1 MVFRRT
7 DSFIGL
13 IGSTIVR
20 VVYSDES
27 GCGSI
32 KKEPVTVVAAI
43 VLNLDTQW
51 DTVEAE
57 LNITKMGTP
66 LNLRDRYG
74 TLKGNILYEHMRKGV
89 SRAEEVLS
97 EILNIPVR
105 NKIPIFYGAV
115 DRAGCI
121 QTPGPKRES
130 PLTEYRMAFNDCLA
144 DVDRAATTFAAGERV
159 LWIAE
164 ESDRQREMASRSG
177 HLYHSIMKASK
188 YEDGKFVPSGEQ
200 SLIIDTVYFGKKRHS
215 MALQLADVC
224 CSTITSHLQEKYYG
238 WKRTGVGPFYNLIR
252 HSVLSADTEPEFF
265 GYNKKG

>member
-1 MVFRRT
+1 L
-7 DSFIGL
+7 FIGL

-20 VVYSDES
+20 VVDSDES

-32 KKEPVTVVAAI
+32 KKEPVTVVTAI

-51 DTVEAE
+51 EIVEAE
-57 LNITKMGTP
+57 LTVAQMRTSS
-66 LNLRDRYG
+66 NLLDKRR
-74 TLKGNILYEHMRKGV
+74 TLKGNLLYGAMRKGILP
-89 SRAEEVLS
+89 AEEILR
-97 EILNIPVR
+97 EILSIPVS

-130 PLTEYRMAFNDCLA
+130 PLTEYRIAFNQCLA

-164 ESDRQREMASRSG
+164 ESDAQREMASRGG
-177 HLYHSIMKASK
+177 HFFHKIMKPSK
-188 YEDGKFVPSGEQ
+188 YEGGKFVPSGED

-215 MALQLADVC
+215 IALQLADVC
-224 CSTITSHLQEKYYG
+224 CSTVTSHLQEKYYG
-238 WKRTGVGPFYNLIR
+238 WKNTGMRPFYDLIR
-252 HSVLSADTEPEFF
+252 HNVLSADTEPEFL
-265 GYNKKG
+265 GYDKTRRTSSL